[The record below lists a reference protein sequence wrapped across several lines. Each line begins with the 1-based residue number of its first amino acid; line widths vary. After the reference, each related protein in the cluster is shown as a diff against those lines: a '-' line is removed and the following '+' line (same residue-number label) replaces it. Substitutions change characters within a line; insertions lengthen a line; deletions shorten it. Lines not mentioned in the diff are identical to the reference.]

1 MNTARTAILSRIRHA
16 LGDDH
21 RAEAAQ
27 ARLSAPSSH
36 EQPLLKADLLTQF
49 TEKVEKSSASWAR
62 VTEFNSIPT
71 AVLAFLTQQQLP
83 LEVIIEGR
91 LTRLSWPETL
101 SVVYRRPQSQDR
113 SSVNIAF
120 AGIAETGSL
129 VMLSQPSNPTSLNFL
144 PENHI
149 ILLEKSNIVAHI
161 EAIWPRIRLQAVP
174 RTINL
179 ITGPSRTAD
188 IEQTLQ
194 LGAHGPKRVHVIL
207 VDTPLG

>member
-1 MNTARTAILSRIRHA
+1 MNSARSAILARIRHCS
-16 LGDDH
+16 DKQSDV
-21 RAEAAQ
+21 AQ
-27 ARLSAPSSH
+27 ARLLAPSIH

-49 TEKVEKSSASWAR
+49 TEKVEKSSATWDS
-62 VTEFNSIPT
+62 VSEYNTIPS
-71 AVLAFLTQQQLP
+71 AVFEFLTQHQLP
-83 LEVIIEGR
+83 LEVIIER
-91 LTRLSWPETL
+91 QLTFLSWPEVMT
-101 SVVYRRPQSQDR
+101 VAYRRPQSQD
-113 SSVNIAF
+113 STSVNIAF

-129 VMLSQPSNPTSLNFL
+129 VMRSQPSSPTTLNFL

-149 ILLEKSNIVAHI
+149 VLLEKSNIVAHI
-161 EAIWPRIRLQAVP
+161 EAIWPRIRLQALP
-174 RTINL
+174 RTINI